1 MKKHLSILVVF
12 GFLGLMAQGQY
23 VIKDNEELQNLK
35 NLPEEKVFVHHTG
48 PVVFVGEYVHYAFYC
63 FNAQTNKASNI
74 SYVGYVALVNEKGE
88 YVHEEKI
95 RLEKGLAQGDFF
107 LNTEIPSGHYKL
119 LGYTQW
125 MKNNGLPQ
133 VFKDD
138 IVIINPYQVDQQG
151 LMGEQSESMATVQDI
166 VKVSDSSIIQIR
178 FDKEQFNTREKVK
191 LVLRNYKGPL
201 GYGNFTVRI
210 QKKSPFPIAQSMN
223 AMEYGTG
230 YLNVA
235 NQIDKQVGDSLFLPE
250 QRGELLFGKVTNQG
264 SGEPVDNTKM
274 VISIPGEEFLLQFA
288 TTDPEGNFYTYLRK
302 DYKVPQAVI
311 QAKDLRQPINVEL
324 LQTERLDLTGME
336 FGQFALKPEYA
347 EIIKKRSIYNQI
359 ENQFFAAKPDSV
371 LLGLPIDPFDGGI
384 PEIIDLDEYTR
395 FPTLQETLVELL
407 KFAGY
412 RNGKDGDYIRIAQDL
427 QTYNEKTNDFPAIVL
442 IDGVFIPHH
451 ETIKEFD
458 ARKIKTISLIRDQFA
473 LADRDYQ
480 GMMVI
485 KTIEGDFYETYAPEH
500 GINVP
505 IEKPRPKK
513 NYYQQR
519 YDMADAVSQ
528 NIPDYRSLL
537 FWKPHVELESDAL
550 EFEFYTS
557 DLTGD
562 FDVILDGFTTYGK
575 PITVYKSISV
585 RNESQ

>member
-1 MKKHLSILVVF
+1 
-12 GFLGLMAQGQY
+12 MAQGQY

-88 YVHEEKI
+88 YVYEEKI
-95 RLEKGLAQGDFF
+95 RLEKGLATGDFF
-107 LNTEIPSGHYKL
+107 LNTGITSGHYKL

-125 MKNNGLPQ
+125 MKNNGLQQ

-138 IVIINPYQVDQQG
+138 IVVINPYQVDQQG
-151 LMGEQSESMATVQDI
+151 LMEEQSEPVSGIQEVN
-166 VKVSDSSIIQIR
+166 KVSDSSIIQIR
-178 FDKEQFNTREKVK
+178 FDKKQFGTREKVK
-191 LVLRNYKGPL
+191 LALRNYKGPL

-210 QKKSPFPIAQSMN
+210 QKKSSFPIAQGMN
-223 AMEYGTG
+223 AMEYGTA

-250 QRGELLFGKVTNQG
+250 QRGELLFGKVTDQA
-264 SGEPVDNTKM
+264 SGEPMDNAKM
-274 VISIPGEEFLLQFA
+274 VISVPGQEFLLQFA
-288 TTDPEGNFYTYLRK
+288 TTDPQGNFYTYLRK

-311 QAKDLRQPINVEL
+311 QAKDLSQPIKVEL
-324 LQTERLDLTGME
+324 LQTKKMDLTGLE
-336 FGQFALKPEYA
+336 FGRFTLKPEYA
-347 EIIKKRSIYNQI
+347 QIIKKRSIYNQI

-384 PEIIDLDEYTR
+384 PETIDLDEYTR

-427 QTYNEKTNDFPAIVL
+427 QTYNEKSNDFPAIVL

-458 ARKIKTISLIRDQFA
+458 ARKIKSISLVRDQFA

-480 GMMVI
+480 GMMII
-485 KTIEGDFYETYAPEH
+485 KTIEGDFYETYAPQF

-505 IEKPRPKK
+505 IEKPQPKK
-513 NYYQQR
+513 NYYRQR
-519 YDMADAVSQ
+519 YDMVETVSD

-537 FWKPHVELESDAL
+537 FWEPHVELEGDAL

-557 DLTGD
+557 DLSGE
-562 FDVILDGFTTYGK
+562 FEVVLDGFTTYGK
-575 PITVYKSISV
+575 PITVYKTIIV
-585 RNESQ
+585 RDESQ